1 MYSFLTKTIKLE
13 SCLYEISLS
22 LSLSLVIAMH
32 STDALNIGNR
42 LILHMNP
49 GFFVLKEPA
58 NPHPPFVKKKKKP

>member
-1 MYSFLTKTIKLE
+1 
-13 SCLYEISLS
+13 
-22 LSLSLVIAMH
+22 MH

-58 NPHPPFVKKKKKP
+58 NPHPPFVKKKKKNLNFI